1 MECFKI
7 MDFEDGK
14 LKTLFHGLNGSRVVR
29 QWVPL
34 YADMKKGVKD
44 GTGKAT
50 YTSGWHVLET
60 KEQAMAYLTK
70 FKHLEKKVIVKCR
83 AAGQIWKKKHSP
95 AEGLW
100 LAEIIEIREIVMFSE
115 AIVASLLFPVKPAIK
130 ENAKALIDALL
141 DAQATWDAAVIVGV
155 ETPAEVAGM
164 GLTKARHKL
173 EKFIDTLIEGA
184 I

>member
-14 LKTLFHGLNGSRVVR
+14 LKTLFHGIDGSRTVK
-29 QWVPL
+29 QWAAIR
-34 YADMKKGVKD
+34 ADMKKGARD
-44 GTGKAT
+44 GTGKST

-60 KEQAMAYLTK
+60 KEQAMAYLHK
-70 FKHLEKKVIVKCR
+70 FKNLDKKVIVKCL
-83 AAGQIWKKKHSP
+83 AEGKIWKKEHSP

-100 LAEIIEIREIVMFSE
+100 LAEVIFIEEIVLFSD
-115 AIVASLLFPVKPAIK
+115 AIVGSLLFPVKPAIK
-130 ENAKALIDALL
+130 ENAKTLIDNLL
-141 DAQATWDAAVIVGV
+141 EAQVEYDADVISV
-155 ETPAEVAGM
+155 ESMTVTESD
-164 GLTKARHKL
+164 LRNARKKL

>member
-14 LKTLFHGLNGSRVVR
+14 LKTLFHGLNGSRVVK

-44 GTGKAT
+44 GTSKAT

-83 AAGQIWKKKHSP
+83 AAGQIWKKLHSP

-100 LAEIIEIREIVMFSE
+100 LAEIIEIRDVVVFSPTIVE
-115 AIVASLLFPVKPAIK
+115 SLLFPVKPAIK
-130 ENAKALIDALL
+130 ENAKTLIGDFEG
-141 DAQATWDAAVIVGV
+141 AVNDFAIHRGAGNGLV
-155 ETPAEVAGM
+155 VAS
-164 GLTKARHKL
+164 TRRKL